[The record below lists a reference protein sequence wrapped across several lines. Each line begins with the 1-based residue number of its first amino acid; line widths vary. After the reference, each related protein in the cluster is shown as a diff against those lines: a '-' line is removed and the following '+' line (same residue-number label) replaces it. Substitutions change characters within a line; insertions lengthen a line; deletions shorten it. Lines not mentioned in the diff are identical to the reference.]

1 MQKLKMGDVVKLKS
15 GGPKMTICGIKEED
29 RSAINCVWFASDY
42 DGPFYNS
49 FFESNLELIGDLNLD
64 DFDAEEDDE
73 F

>member
-1 MQKLKMGDVVKLKS
+1 
-15 GGPKMTICGIKEED
+15 MTICNIKED

-73 F
+73 FY